1 MTNQNF
7 TTTILVEQTPAEVF
21 NAINKP
27 QAWWSDSITGSPD
40 KLNEEWNYNFG
51 DNHIT
56 KLKTIELTQ
65 NEKVVWLVLENHFKN
80 AKDQSEWVGN
90 KIVFEI
96 SKVDDKTKVTFTQ
109 IGLVPTCDCYKSCDW
124 AWTGFVQKSLYSL
137 IKTGNGQLNW
147 YQEK

>member
-1 MTNQNF
+1 MANQNF
-7 TTTILVEQTPAEVF
+7 TTTILVEQTPEQVF
-21 NAINKP
+21 NAINRP
-27 QAWWSDSITGSPD
+27 QAWWSDSIKGHPD

-51 DNHIT
+51 DNHLT

-65 NEKVVWLVLENHFKN
+65 GKKVIWLVLENHFKN

-90 KIVFEI
+90 KIVFDI
-96 SKVDDKTKVTFTQ
+96 SKQDDKTKVTFTQ
-109 IGLVPTCDCYKSCDW
+109 IGLVPTYDCYKSCDW

-137 IKTGNGQLNW
+137 IKTGIGQLNW